1 MAGSQQM
8 RAAWSRRTDQE
19 LLHAYFLEE
28 LSPDGRALVSEL
40 VVEKVGPVE
49 AYLETFARAQGDVIA
64 TIAVRNCEID
74 PSVKDL
80 RLPVMWGY
88 LVLAAQG
95 IGFIPGGTDDGAGD
109 FGLGGI
115 AGALASAMIATLDRA
130 QNIVDHS
137 STSPVPLP
145 LLAELE
151 PGAMWFPRAA
161 FDEVLWGPDFGEVMR
176 AGERL
181 CCLEPTG
188 DAEEIVTA
196 WAEAH
201 GFALIGLDPAPLLR

>member
-8 RAAWSRRTDQE
+8 RAAWSRRTDHE

-40 VVEKVGPVE
+40 VVEKLGSIE

-74 PSVKDL
+74 AAVKEQ

-88 LVLAAQG
+88 LVLAAHG
-95 IGFIPGGTDDGAGD
+95 IGFIPGGVDEGAGD

-115 AGALASAMIATLDRA
+115 AGALATSLIATIDRA
-130 QNIVDHS
+130 RNIVDHS
-137 STSPVPLP
+137 STPPIPLP

-151 PGAMWFPRAA
+151 PGAMWLPRAA

-181 CCLEPTG
+181 CCLEPS
-188 DAEEIVTA
+188 AESEEIVAT

-201 GFALIGLDPAPLLR
+201 GIALVGLDAAPLLR